1 MTADGD
7 VLYKGRNKD
16 IVIRGGENIFPKEI
30 EYISKYTGVTGKY
43 MYDSTLR
50 CCWVNAKR
58 KFFDLEDSNVSTGSI
73 PMFPL
78 VLYSSAPQLSKRIAF
93 NFIRGNICLRC

>member
-30 EYISKYTGVTGKY
+30 AYISKYTGVTGKY

-50 CCWVNAKR
+50 CCWVNDV
-58 KFFDLEDSNVSTGSI
+58 FYIVVQNVHFSI
-73 PMFPL
+73 
-78 VLYSSAPQLSKRIAF
+78 
-93 NFIRGNICLRC
+93 